1 MCRFCKRNI
10 DRAKR
15 GCLNREAASIF
26 ASEPSQLWFDSC
38 ASISAVLG
46 IRVHPKAATVRQR
59 DQSQHAAGLAQ
70 GGATASRMNAA
81 LSSSVGVPIGQKRRK
96 YFRSAVLALMTH
108 CFCYLDPH

>member
-26 ASEPSQLWFDSC
+26 ASEPSQQWFGSC

-59 DQSQHAAGLAQ
+59 DQSNL
-70 GGATASRMNAA
+70 
-81 LSSSVGVPIGQKRRK
+81 RRHWPK
-96 YFRSAVLALMTH
+96 ELLRPAEFHRLTLSAVASSPQLAAELIYH
-108 CFCYLDPH
+108 IEIPRENP